1 MLIYFF
7 WASLKNHMDHGSIEI
22 ENLPGRCRIDQ
33 IANLERG
40 GKCWAKLDQFSPMV
54 FLIRYEM

>member
-1 MLIYFF
+1 MDL
-7 WASLKNHMDHGSIEI
+7 LKLRISH
-22 ENLPGRCRIDQ
+22 GRCRIDQ